1 MLWPVVRRPLSI
13 IRCRLSG
20 VAPSRPPSPGL
31 QPCNR
36 QPTTDNRDPL
46 LLTALLAISIM
57 FSACHIHYG
66 TSGGEVPAGAKTLSV
81 ALFDA
86 RAPLCTPQ
94 SAQTFT
100 ETLRDLLQAQT
111 PLNLTRTDG
120 DLQYEGA
127 IIAYDVQPVSIQ
139 ANESAALNRLTISVT
154 VHYTNTLEP
163 KKSADINASRFAD
176 YSSAQDLSS
185 VETQLVQDISKQLA
199 QDIFDKTLG
208 NW

>member
-1 MLWPVVRRPLSI
+1 MRASVVCCPLSVVG
-13 IRCRLSG
+13 CRSAG
-20 VAPSRPPSPGL
+20 FRSSARGTTSIERD
-31 QPCNR
+31 NR
-36 QPTTDNRDPL
+36 QPATNSRRPFLFTI
-46 LLTALLAISIM
+46 LLAISVTL
-57 FSACHIHYG
+57 SSCHIHYG

-127 IIAYDVQPVSIQ
+127 IIAYDVQPVAIQ
-139 ANESAALNRLTISVT
+139 ANESAALNRLTISVS
-154 VHYTNTLEP
+154 VHFTNTLDP
-163 KKSADINASRFAD
+163 KKSGDINASRFAD
-176 YSSAQDLSS
+176 YNSSQDLSA
-185 VETQLVQDISKQLA
+185 VEIQLVQDISKQLA

>member
-1 MLWPVVRRPLSI
+1 MRFR
-13 IRCRLSG
+13 
-20 VAPSRPPSPGL
+20 APWFVG
-31 QPCNR
+31 
-36 QPTTDNRDPL
+36 
-46 LLTALLAISIM
+46 LLALGLSSCDVNYS
-57 FSACHIHYG
+57 F
-66 TSGGEVPAGAKTLSV
+66 SGGQVPAGAKTLSV

-111 PLNLTRTDG
+111 PLNLTRSEG
-120 DLQYEGA
+120 DIQYEGA
-127 IIAYDVQPVSIQ
+127 IIAYDVQPVAIQ
-139 ANESAALNRLTISVT
+139 ANESAALNRLTISVS

-163 KKSADINASRFAD
+163 KASADISASRFAD
-176 YSSAQDLSS
+176 YSSSQDLAA
-185 VETQLVQDISKQLA
+185 VETQLVEEISKQLA

>member
-1 MLWPVVRRPLSI
+1 MSEAARGQRSIDGAHRILRSSLLAPV
-13 IRCRLSG
+13 
-20 VAPSRPPSPGL
+20 
-31 QPCNR
+31 
-36 QPTTDNRDPL
+36 L
-46 LLTALLAISIM
+46 LLLGVLS
-57 FSACHIHYG
+57 SCHVQYG
-66 TSGGEVPAGAKTLSV
+66 TSGGEVPAGAKTISV

-111 PLNLTRTDG
+111 PLSLTRTDG

-127 IIAYDVQPVSIQ
+127 IIAYDVQPVAIQ
-139 ANESAALNRLTISVT
+139 ANESAALNRLTISVL
-154 VHYTNTLEP
+154 VHYTNVIEP
-163 KKSADINASRFAD
+163 KKSGDINVSRFAD
-176 YSSAQDLSS
+176 YNSSQDLST
-185 VETQLVQDISKQLA
+185 VEVQLVRDISRQLS

>member
-1 MLWPVVRRPLSI
+1 MMRLSVDA
-13 IRCRLSG
+13 CRLSG
-20 VAPSRPPSPGL
+20 AAVGAPSTHGRKPDS
-31 QPCNR
+31 QR
-36 QPTTDNRDPL
+36 PTTDNTRRFRSPFLLAL
-46 LLTALLAISIM
+46 LLVQLS
-57 FSACHIHYG
+57 SCHIHYG
-66 TSGGEVPAGAKTLSV
+66 TSGGEVPAGAKTISV

-111 PLNLTRTDG
+111 PLNLSRTEG

-127 IIAYDVQPVSIQ
+127 IIAYDVQPVAIQ
-139 ANESAALNRLTISVT
+139 ANESAALNRLTISVS

-176 YSSAQDLSS
+176 YNSTQDLAS
-185 VETQLVQDISKQLA
+185 VETQLVEDISKQLA

>member
-1 MLWPVVRRPLSI
+1 MSMAWRTEYGARSTEQAAGSRQQADGSRQSADDSASRCSLPAAICLLSLLPLS
-13 IRCRLSG
+13 
-20 VAPSRPPSPGL
+20 
-31 QPCNR
+31 
-36 QPTTDNRDPL
+36 
-46 LLTALLAISIM
+46 
-57 FSACHIHYG
+57 CHIHYG
-66 TSGGEVPAGAKTLSV
+66 TSGGEVPAGAKTISV

-111 PLNLTRTDG
+111 PLNLTREDG

-127 IIAYDVQPVSIQ
+127 IIAYDMQPVSIQ
-139 ANESAALNRLTISVT
+139 ANETAALNRLTITVS

-163 KKSADINASRFAD
+163 AKSADINASRFAD
-176 YSSAQDLSS
+176 YSSTQDLTS
-185 VETQLVQDISKQLA
+185 VETQLVEEIGKQLA

>member
-1 MLWPVVRRPLSI
+1 MSDRVLRAPRQLAGDIGRWQLPRA
-13 IRCRLSG
+13 CRLP
-20 VAPSRPPSPGL
+20 AATA
-31 QPCNR
+31 CC
-36 QPTTDNRDPL
+36 L
-46 LLTALLAISIM
+46 LLLS
-57 FSACHIHYG
+57 SCHIHYG
-66 TSGGEVPAGAKTLSV
+66 TSGGEVPVGAKTISV
-81 ALFDA
+81 QLFDA

-94 SAQTFT
+94 SAQVFT

-111 PLNLTRTDG
+111 PLNLTRSEG

-176 YSSAQDLSS
+176 YNSSQDLSA
-185 VETQLVQDISKQLA
+185 VETQLVQDIGKQLA

>member
-1 MLWPVVRRPLSI
+1 MLLPVVGCQLSGALGGAPHPHGRKRDNRQRTIDNRSPYLLTSLLALSI
-13 IRCRLSG
+13 ALS
-20 VAPSRPPSPGL
+20 S
-31 QPCNR
+31 
-36 QPTTDNRDPL
+36 
-46 LLTALLAISIM
+46 
-57 FSACHIHYG
+57 CHIHYG
-66 TSGGEVPAGAKTLSV
+66 TSGGEVPAGAKTISV
-81 ALFDA
+81 QLFDA

-127 IIAYDVQPVSIQ
+127 IIAYDVQPVAIQ

-176 YSSAQDLSS
+176 YNSSQDLGS
-185 VETQLVQDISKQLA
+185 VETQLVENIGKQLA

>member
-1 MLWPVVRRPLSI
+1 MVHGGLVSTVCAMILLLPLS
-13 IRCRLSG
+13 CR
-20 VAPSRPPSPGL
+20 
-31 QPCNR
+31 
-36 QPTTDNRDPL
+36 
-46 LLTALLAISIM
+46 
-57 FSACHIHYG
+57 IHYG
-66 TSGGEVPAGAKTLSV
+66 TSGGEVPAGARTISV
-81 ALFDA
+81 QLFDA

-111 PLNLTRTDG
+111 PLNLTRAEG
-120 DLQYEGA
+120 DLRYEGA
-127 IIAYDVQPVSIQ
+127 IIAYDVQPVAIQ

-154 VHYTNTLEP
+154 VHYTNTIEP

-176 YSSAQDLSS
+176 YSSSQDLSA
-185 VETQLVQDISKQLA
+185 VETQLVEEISKQLA

>member
-1 MLWPVVRRPLSI
+1 MSELTLPSFLRLVRSSGFEVQHASKPEPRTPNPVPALLS
-13 IRCRLSG
+13 
-20 VAPSRPPSPGL
+20 
-31 QPCNR
+31 
-36 QPTTDNRDPL
+36 L
-46 LLTALLAISIM
+46 LLF
-57 FSACHIHYG
+57 FSGCHVHYG
-66 TSGGEVPAGAKTLSV
+66 TSGGEVPAGAKTISV
-81 ALFDA
+81 QLFDA

-111 PLNLTRTDG
+111 PLNLSRSEG
-120 DLQYEGA
+120 DIQYEGA
-127 IIAYDVQPVSIQ
+127 IIAYDVQPVAIQ
-139 ANESAALNRLTISVT
+139 ANESAALNRLTISVS

-176 YSSAQDLSS
+176 YSSAQDLST
-185 VETQLVQDISKQLA
+185 VEIQLVEDISKQLA

>member
-1 MLWPVVRRPLSI
+1 MMLSVVR
-13 IRCRLSG
+13 CWLSG
-20 VAPSRPPSPGL
+20 FRRSRRGRSVSRPPG
-31 QPCNR
+31 NR
-36 QPTTDNRDPL
+36 QPTAGNRQPV
-46 LLTALLAISIM
+46 LLTVLLAIPVTLS
-57 FSACHIHYG
+57 SCHIHYG
-66 TSGGEVPAGAKTLSV
+66 TSGGEVPAGAKTISV

-111 PLNLTRTDG
+111 PLNLSRTEG

-127 IIAYDVQPVSIQ
+127 IIAYDVQPVAIQ
-139 ANESAALNRLTISVT
+139 ANESAALNRLTITVS

-163 KKSADINASRFAD
+163 KKSADLNASRFAD
-176 YSSAQDLSS
+176 YNSTQDLTS
-185 VETQLVQDISKQLA
+185 VETQLVEDISKQLA

>member
-1 MLWPVVRRPLSI
+1 MRLSVVR
-13 IRCRLSG
+13 CALSG
-20 VAPSRPPSPGL
+20 FRPSGRGAPSN
-31 QPCNR
+31 QPDNR
-36 QPTTDNRDPL
+36 QPTTDNLKPF
-46 LLTALLAISIM
+46 LLTTLLATSIAL
-57 FSACHIHYG
+57 SSCHVHYG
-66 TSGGEVPAGAKTLSV
+66 TSGGEVPAGAETISV
-81 ALFDA
+81 QLFDA

-127 IIAYDVQPVSIQ
+127 IIAYDVQPVAIQ
-139 ANESAALNRLTISVT
+139 ANESAALNRLTISVV
-154 VHYTNTLEP
+154 VHFTNTLEP
-163 KKSADINASRFAD
+163 KKSGDINASRFAD
-176 YSSAQDLSS
+176 YNSSQDLSA

>member
-1 MLWPVVRRPLSI
+1 MAWRIEAADSSVHLRPAVGTL
-13 IRCRLSG
+13 L
-20 VAPSRPPSPGL
+20 L
-31 QPCNR
+31 
-36 QPTTDNRDPL
+36 PL
-46 LLTALLAISIM
+46 LLA
-57 FSACHIHYG
+57 ACHVHYG
-66 TSGGEVPAGAKTLSV
+66 TSGGEVPAGAKTISV

-111 PLNLTRTDG
+111 PLNLSRENG

-139 ANESAALNRLTISVT
+139 ANETAALNRLTITVA

-163 KKSADINASRFAD
+163 TKSADINASRFAD
-176 YSSAQDLSS
+176 YSSTQDLST
-185 VETQLVQDISKQLA
+185 VETQLVEEIGKQLA